1 MKNKK
6 VKEYLYHLQG
16 LNIIRTFAAAN
27 RGHFADLLLM
37 ITAFEPPSYTNL
49 KRVLPVSQYAELFSL
64 YIDSMK
70 LRRKFMQEAKGNP
83 RMQKALAVAIR
94 IKACIKR
101 DSIIRDWSINK
112 VHKLSG
118 ISAKTLNCYIP
129 ILKEMGIITYSGKQN
144 QHLVIGK
151 LASHSAYRNICID
164 KFDFS
169 SYRSIYNSLRAFL
182 VLSIQHRKDFVKR
195 TIQIATNP
203 QKGDN
208 FMAARRTMK
217 RLVKQGIV
225 RCVNGKYKENGISY
239 KRIAKE
245 TGNCIRTAENIIKY
259 AVSLGWV
266 KKVKNY
272 IQMFMYRVVG
282 RCIDG
287 YTFTTKNNGYIVYS
301 NSYILSKSV
310 SQDLGLVGD
319 ILDSKK

>member
-1 MKNKK
+1 
-6 VKEYLYHLQG
+6 
-16 LNIIRTFAAAN
+16 
-27 RGHFADLLLM
+27 
-37 ITAFEPPSYTNL
+37 
-49 KRVLPVSQYAELFSL
+49 
-64 YIDSMK
+64 MK
-70 LRRKFMQEAKGNP
+70 LRRRFLQEAKGNP
-83 RMQKALAVAIR
+83 TIQKALAIAICVKSR
-94 IKACIKR
+94 INR
-101 DSIIRDWSINK
+101 ESIIRNYSVNK
-112 VHKLSG
+112 VHKISG
-118 ISAKTLNCYIP
+118 ISATT
-129 ILKEMGIITYSGKQN
+129 ILRYFLILEEMGIISYCGKQN

-151 LASHSAYRNICID
+151 MASHSAYRNICID

-169 SYRSIYNSLRAFL
+169 SYKSIYNSLRAFL

-225 RCVNGKYKENGISY
+225 KCVNGEYKENGISY

-310 SQDLGLVGD
+310 SQDLGMVGD
-319 ILDSKK
+319 ILDGKK